1 LEVIMSVEQFASA
14 FLSARLARI
23 ANARAVAAVV
33 VGLGGVAAMIGT
45 ALDRMLT
52 AHERWRQR
60 QALLALDDHLLKDI
74 GITRVDVEREI
85 GKSLWED

>member
-1 LEVIMSVEQFASA
+1 MSVEQFISAS
-14 FLSARLARI
+14 LSARLGRI
-23 ANARAVAAVV
+23 VDTRAVAAVV
-33 VGLGGVAAMIGT
+33 VGLGGAFAMLGT
-45 ALDRMLT
+45 AVDRLLT

>member
-1 LEVIMSVEQFASA
+1 MSVEQFISA
-14 FLSARLARI
+14 FLSARLGRI
-23 ANARAVAAVV
+23 ADTRAVAAVV
-33 VGLGGVAAMIGT
+33 VGLGGAFAMIGT
-45 ALDRMLT
+45 AVDRLLT

-74 GITRVDVEREI
+74 GVTRVDVEREI